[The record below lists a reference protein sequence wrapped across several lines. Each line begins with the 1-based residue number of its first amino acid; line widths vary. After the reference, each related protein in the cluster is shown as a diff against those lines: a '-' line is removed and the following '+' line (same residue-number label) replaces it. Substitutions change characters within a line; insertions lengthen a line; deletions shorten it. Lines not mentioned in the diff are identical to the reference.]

1 MQGCQIKHGK
11 CVVKK
16 VWWFMGSCP
25 NRQYCSKDSYCG
37 LDTEFCSFKQGC
49 QKEYGICTEN
59 KCRVEWG
66 FCPEG

>member
-1 MQGCQIKHGK
+1 
-11 CVVKK
+11 
-16 VWWFMGSCP
+16 MGSCP

-66 FCPEG
+66 FCPEGQC